1 MKLNEIIKG
10 IRIVALYAGEKMA
23 VTDTQA
29 LTLILEH
36 GEIETLC
43 TDSRECTPNSLFI
56 AVKGVDN
63 DGHDYIASAI
73 EKGASVIICER
84 VPQQR
89 DKSGILYLV
98 VEDGRGSAAIAAG
111 NFYGNPSKKLKL
123 VGVTGTNGKTS
134 IATLLYRLFT
144 GLGYRCGLL
153 STIANYV
160 GERRFETLNTT
171 PGPVEIN
178 RLLNMMTETG
188 CGYCFMEVSSH
199 AIDQQRIA
207 GLEYT
212 GAIFTNLTHD
222 HLDYHHTF
230 ANYLNC
236 KKRLFDSLGKEAFA
250 LVNADDR
257 NGKVMVQNTN
267 ARIYTFALKNPADF
281 HSTILERSIEGMLLN
296 MGGKEAW
303 FRFMGDY
310 NASNLTAIYATAIL
324 LGEQSDEVIRQMSS
338 LTPVEGRLEYFRG
351 ANNIVAAVDY
361 AHTPD
366 ALENVLK
373 TLNGLD
379 PAGGVI
385 TVFGC
390 GGNRDKTKRGEM
402 GAIAA
407 KYSDRVVVTSDNP
420 RYENP
425 EEIIADIKAGMD
437 LKGRAKSLFITDREE
452 AIRSALLM
460 AQPGAIIL
468 IAGKGHETYQ
478 IINGVKRD
486 FDDRKVVQNY
496 LHELNQ
502 D

>member
-1 MKLNEIIKG
+1 MRLNEIIKG
-10 IRIVALYAGEKMA
+10 IGIVAIHAGEEGA
-23 VTDTQA
+23 AADRRA
-29 LTLILEH
+29 LTPLLEQR
-36 GEIETLC
+36 EIETLC
-43 TDSRECTPNSLFI
+43 TDSRECRANSLFI
-56 AVKGVDN
+56 AIKGIDN
-63 DGHDYIASAI
+63 DGHDYIAPAI
-73 EKGASVIICER
+73 ERGASTIICENL
-84 VPQQR
+84 PQQR
-89 DKSGILYLV
+89 DKSGVLYLV
-98 VEDGRGSAAIAAG
+98 VEDGRGAAAIAAG

-144 GLGYRCGLL
+144 ESGYRCGLL

-160 GERRFETLNTT
+160 GERRFETINTT

-178 RLLNMMTETG
+178 RLLNMMTEEG

-199 AIDQQRIA
+199 AIDQERIA

-236 KKRLFDSLGKEAFA
+236 KKRLFDSLGREAFA

-257 NGKVMVQNTN
+257 NGKVMVQNTK
-267 ARIYTFALKNPADF
+267 ARVYTFGLKNPADF
-281 HSTILERSIEGMLLN
+281 HSGILERSIEGMLLN
-296 MGGKEAW
+296 MGGREAW

-324 LGEQSDEVIRQMSS
+324 LGEEPDEVIRQMSS

-351 ANNIVAAVDY
+351 PDNIVAAVDY

-373 TLNGLD
+373 TLKGLE
-379 PAGGVI
+379 PAGGII

-425 EEIIADIKAGMD
+425 EEIIADIKRGMN
-437 LKGRAKSLFITDREE
+437 LKERAKSLFITEREE
-452 AIRSALLM
+452 AIRSAVLM
-460 AQPGAIIL
+460 AQRGTIIL

-478 IINGVKRD
+478 IIKGTKRD
-486 FDDRKVVQNY
+486 FDDRKVVQKY
-496 LHELNQ
+496 LQELNQ